1 MSDRLSKEN
10 ISQCNLDNY
19 QRYLEWRPAMVS
31 LKSIKHHDLW
41 NFSIKLLYGV
51 RPNDYQ
57 NVDSK
62 WLMLVT
68 RTIREVEDQMW
79 IGVNIRDEQ
88 LLDCSDLSF
97 TNSRI

>member
-1 MSDRLSKEN
+1 M
-10 ISQCNLDNY
+10 
-19 QRYLEWRPAMVS
+19 
-31 LKSIKHHDLW
+31 
-41 NFSIKLLYGV
+41 